1 MKKYDKLQGFFKF
14 QFLTSS
20 IIVIICTLVMSVTSY
35 HVLQDKLM
43 NWLIDNNSK
52 VLEQYSETINNLIV
66 SNSSKIYMQI
76 LNDMTVDKHMKYYAS
91 FSLKDNMLDTLHIK
105 DYLSS
110 IQESNPLI

>member
-1 MKKYDKLQGFFKF
+1 
-14 QFLTSS
+14 
-20 IIVIICTLVMSVTSY
+20 
-35 HVLQDKLM
+35 VLQDKLM